1 MRPGAIQNSGARDV
15 CVARVGCRGGWCIPA
30 GAVCMPA
37 GCRVHS
43 WCTLRP
49 GGAVGA
55 APATARSEASTR
67 ARARRGP
74 SSQSTLRGA
83 GVSAKPNPGGDVCAD
98 SEITTIS
105 LIARS
110 LHSPPLLSDSPRVF
124 LTKLALKARQR
135 SGSCTRT
142 VYLTV
147 CCSSS
152 SLGGSK
158 HMHAPTSA
166 LGSSPADREQ
176 DEASLGHLPA
186 TSGGP

>member
-43 WCTLRP
+43 WCTLRRP
-49 GGAVGA
+49 TGRRGAWRGA
-55 APATARSEASTR
+55 ALEAGAGPDIRTAERSSRR
-67 ARARRGP
+67 ARC
-74 SSQSTLRGA
+74 A
-83 GVSAKPNPGGDVCAD
+83 GRVCPQEPNPGGDVCAD

-158 HMHAPTSA
+158 HIHAPY
-166 LGSSPADREQ
+166 
-176 DEASLGHLPA
+176 
-186 TSGGP
+186 

>member
-37 GCRVHS
+37 GCRVCTVGAHS
-43 WCTLRP
+43 DVRP
-49 GGAVGA
+49 GGAWRGA
-55 APATARSEASTR
+55 APEAGAEPDRTAER
-67 ARARRGP
+67 

-158 HMHAPTSA
+158 HMHAPY
-166 LGSSPADREQ
+166 
-176 DEASLGHLPA
+176 
-186 TSGGP
+186 